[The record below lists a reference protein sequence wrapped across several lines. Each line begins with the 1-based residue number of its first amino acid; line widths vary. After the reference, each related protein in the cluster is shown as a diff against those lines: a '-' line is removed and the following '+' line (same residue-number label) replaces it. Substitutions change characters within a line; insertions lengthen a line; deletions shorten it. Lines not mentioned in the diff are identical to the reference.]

1 MRQLTIGLDELRDRL
16 ARMGALVE
24 AAVSRSAQAI
34 VGSDMEAVEQ
44 VLRGEESI
52 NRLEMEID
60 NHAIGLL
67 ARYQPVAC
75 DLRFITA
82 AMKVNTDL
90 ERMADLAADIARRA
104 VHLAPEAGACAFLD
118 HVNRM
123 AAWVSSMVS
132 RSITAFL
139 ERDGPA
145 AEQILKDDD
154 EADRFLSN
162 ITRELFHAM
171 SRDVAALEVALE
183 LMFVVRNLER
193 IADHATNIAEDVAY
207 LLYGIDVRHHMG
219 KVA

>member
-1 MRQLTIGLDELRDRL
+1 MRQLTIGLNELRDKL
-16 ARMGALVE
+16 ALMGAQVE
-24 AAVSRSAQAI
+24 MAVDKSTRAI
-34 VGSDMEAVEQ
+34 AGNDLELVEQ

-82 AMKVNTDL
+82 AMKMNTDL
-90 ERMADLAADIARRA
+90 ERMGDLAVDIARRA
-104 VHLAPEAGACAFLD
+104 IHMAPATGARAYVEN
-118 HVNRM
+118 VNRM
-123 AAWVSSMVS
+123 ALCVSSMVS
-132 RSITAFL
+132 RSINAFL
-139 ERDGPA
+139 ERDGQV

-154 EADRFLSN
+154 EADCFMSD

-171 SRDVAALEVALE
+171 SRDVAALEIALE
-183 LMFVVRNLER
+183 LMVVVRHLER

-207 LLYGIDVRHHMG
+207 LLYGIDVRHHVG

>member
-1 MRQLTIGLDELRDRL
+1 MRQFTIGLEELHCKL
-16 ARMGALVE
+16 AQMGALVE
-24 AAVSRSAQAI
+24 SAVEKSAQAL
-34 VGSDMEAVEQ
+34 VFNDMERVEQ
-44 VLRGEESI
+44 VLCGEDLV

-82 AMKVNTDL
+82 AMKMNTDL
-90 ERMADLAADIARRA
+90 ERMGDLAANIARRA
-104 VHLAPEAGACAFLD
+104 INLSPEPVAQPFLEN
-118 HVNRM
+118 VNRM
-123 AAWVSSMVS
+123 AGCVSSMVS
-132 RSITAFL
+132 RSIGAFL
-139 ERDGPA
+139 NRDGQQ
-145 AEQILKDDD
+145 AEQVLKDDD
-154 EADRFLSN
+154 EADRFMSA

-171 SRDVAALEVALE
+171 SRDVNTLETALE